1 MKTLEGRIALITG
14 AKGGLGTFVT
24 RAVLEAGAKVAGVSR
39 SIKQADFDHPNFT
52 AYAAEVGDQ
61 RAAKAVVERIAST
74 QGRVDIAIHLVGG
87 FVMAGPVEETG
98 DEVFDRMLDVNFR
111 SALHVFGAVLPGMR
125 REGWGRILAVGS
137 RAAVEPVRHAGAYNA
152 AKAALVSLVRTIAE
166 ENKGTG
172 ISANIVLPGTM
183 DTPGNRAAMPEA
195 DPSKWVQPA
204 QVASLLAY
212 LASAEASQVTGAAIP
227 IYGPT
232 L

>member
-14 AKGGLGTFVT
+14 AKGGLGTFAT
-24 RAVLEAGAKVAGVSR
+24 HAALEAGAKVIGVSR
-39 SIKQADFDHPNFT
+39 SIKQTDFDHPNFI
-52 AYAAEVGDQ
+52 AQAAEMGDLT
-61 RAAKAVVERIAST
+61 AAKAVADQIAVEHGRI
-74 QGRVDIAIHLVGG
+74 DIAIHLVGG
-87 FVMAGPVEETG
+87 FAMGGTVEETE
-98 DEVFDRMLDVNFR
+98 DAVFDKMLDINFR
-111 SALHVFGAVLPGMR
+111 SALHVFRAVLPHMR
-125 REGWGRILAVGS
+125 RQRWGRILAVGS
-137 RAAVEPVRHAGAYNA
+137 RAAVEPMGHAGPYNV

-172 ISANIVLPGTM
+172 ISANVVLPGTM
-183 DTPGNRAAMPEA
+183 DTPANRAAMPDA

-212 LASAEASQVTGAAIP
+212 LASAEASQVTGAVIP